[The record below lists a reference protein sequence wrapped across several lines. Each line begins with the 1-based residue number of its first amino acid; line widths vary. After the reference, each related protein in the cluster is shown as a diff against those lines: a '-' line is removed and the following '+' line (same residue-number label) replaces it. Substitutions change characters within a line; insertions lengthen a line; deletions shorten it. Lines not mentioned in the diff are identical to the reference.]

1 MPCTCF
7 SWPMFSKMPAVA
19 RVACCAQQGLHFIGV
34 HTTSKVGMQ
43 VQAMGSLKAGSN
55 LVASMPP
62 SGKAEG
68 GPGAIAASFAAG
80 ILAHL
85 PALVVWTLPSVAS
98 YDRLQPGTWSGCFR
112 CCCAAK

>member
-1 MPCTCF
+1 
-7 SWPMFSKMPAVA
+7 MFRATSNVA
-19 RVACCAQQGLHFIGV
+19 
-34 HTTSKVGMQ
+34 TQ
-43 VQAMGSLKAGSN
+43 VKPMGSLKAGSN

-68 GPGAIAASFAAG
+68 RPGAIAASFAAG

-85 PALVVWTLPSVAS
+85 PALVVWTLPSAAS

-112 CCCAAK
+112 CCCAAAPIGLLFLCNTWWAAVHRRG